1 MRFSMGN
8 HMISSYVFLFL
19 RGLVMVGLVSWQT
32 RAIQLGNLRRIAVGS
47 FLIGCCWYTNVLA
60 AVKQVSY
67 GFVPYAT
74 GSMLGAV
81 LAIKVSK

>member
-1 MRFSMGN
+1 
-8 HMISSYVFLFL
+8 MIGSYAFLFV
-19 RGLVMVGLVSWQT
+19 RGLVLVGLVSWQT
-32 RAIQLGNLRRIAVGS
+32 RAIQLGDLRRIAVGS

-60 AVKQVSY
+60 AVEQVPY
-67 GFVPYAT
+67 GFVLYAT

>member
-1 MRFSMGN
+1 MVKRSTMT
-8 HMISSYVFLFL
+8 SYVLLFL
-19 RGLVMVGLVSWQT
+19 RGLVMVGLVSWQP
-32 RAIQLGNLRRIAVGS
+32 RAIQLRDLRRIAVGA

-60 AVKQVSY
+60 AVEEVPY

>member
-1 MRFSMGN
+1 M
-8 HMISSYVFLFL
+8 SSYAILFL

-32 RAIQLGNLRRIAVGS
+32 RAIQLGNLRRIAVGA

-60 AVKQVSY
+60 AVEQVPL

-74 GSMLGAV
+74 GSMIGAV
-81 LAIKVSK
+81 VAIRVSK